1 MSTKSF
7 SISVVVPVYNE
18 EIDLPRNIPVLQS
31 FLKDNFKSYDWEL
44 IIADNGPSKDRTA
57 EVGKKLAK
65 DYPGVKYILV
75 PRPGRGGALKEVWMK
90 SKSDLLAYMDVD
102 LSSDLHFFSKLIK
115 SLEDGCDV
123 AIGSRLKP
131 GAKVYGRTFTREF
144 ISRTYNILIKL
155 VFWTRFQDAQCGFKA
170 IKKSAANV
178 LLPYIEDTK
187 WFFDSELLIIAEKSG
202 FKIGEVPIV
211 WRDDPRS
218 TVKVAKTAW
227 GDIEGLMRL
236 FKTRPWTKL
245 KQQLKNAK
253 ATSNNR

>member
-1 MSTKSF
+1 MSTKTRV
-7 SISVVVPVYNE
+7 SVVVPVYNE
-18 EIDLPRNIPVLQS
+18 EIDLPRNIPVLHD
-31 FLKDNFKSYDWEL
+31 FLTKNFKNYDWE
-44 IIADNGPSKDRTA
+44 IVIADNGPSKDRTGA
-57 EVGKKLAK
+57 VGKKLEK
-65 DYPGVKYILV
+65 DFKGVRYHLT
-75 PRPGRGGALKEVWMK
+75 PRPGRGGALKEVWTT

-102 LSSDLHFFSKLIK
+102 LSSDLHYFSKLIK
-115 SLEDGCDV
+115 SLEEGCDL

-155 VFWTRFQDAQCGFKA
+155 VFWTGFHDAQCGFKA
-170 IKKSAANV
+170 IKKSAADV

-202 FKIGEVPIV
+202 FKLGEVPIV

-236 FKTRPWTKL
+236 FKNRPWNKL
-245 KQQLKNAK
+245 KKQLKNAK
-253 ATSNNR
+253 NISTSK